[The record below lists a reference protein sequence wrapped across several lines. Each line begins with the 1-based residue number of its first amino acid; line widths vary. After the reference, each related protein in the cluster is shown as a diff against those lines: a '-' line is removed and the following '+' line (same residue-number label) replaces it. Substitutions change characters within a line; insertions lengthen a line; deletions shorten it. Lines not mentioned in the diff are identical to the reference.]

1 MYIHFFLSITTFHFV
16 TILLHQKNITEDM
29 FPLKDKS
36 FDLKSK
42 LHNVSGE
49 TSIPLGGMWNTNHR
63 GCVCWR
69 DKNRSRRLQ

>member
-29 FPLKDKS
+29 FPLKDIS

-42 LHNVSGE
+42 LHNV
-49 TSIPLGGMWNTNHR
+49 
-63 GCVCWR
+63 
-69 DKNRSRRLQ
+69 